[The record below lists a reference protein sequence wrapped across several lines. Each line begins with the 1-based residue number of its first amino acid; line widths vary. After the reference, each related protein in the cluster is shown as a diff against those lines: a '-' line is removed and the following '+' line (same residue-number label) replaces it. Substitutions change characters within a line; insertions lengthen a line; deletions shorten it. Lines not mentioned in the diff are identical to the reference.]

1 MKKIVCPLA
10 MVPVGQEVELDR
22 IQGGEAVVHRL
33 TALGLTPGVKIR
45 IVQDGGGPLVLCV
58 RESRIALGRRMAHRI
73 MVRFSFDEDA
83 IKSKGHVGRGGW
95 RHHFRRHSHR
105 KNKFR

>member
-10 MVPVGQEVELDR
+10 MAPVGQDLELDR

-58 RESRIALGRRMAHRI
+58 RESRIALGRRMALRI
-73 MVRFSFDEDA
+73 MVRFTADEETL
-83 IKSKGHVGRGGW
+83 KPEGHAGRGW
-95 RHHFRRHSHR
+95 RHHFHRHHH

>member
-10 MVPVGQEVELDR
+10 MAPVGQDLALDR

-45 IVQDGGGPLVLCV
+45 IVQNGGGPLVLCV
-58 RESRIALGRRMAHRI
+58 RESRIALGRRMALRI
-73 MVRFSFDEDA
+73 MVRFELDEEA
-83 IKSKGHVGRGGW
+83 LKSENHVGRGGW
-95 RHHFRRHSHR
+95 RHHLNRHHHR

>member
-10 MVPVGQEVELDR
+10 LVPVGQEVELDR

-45 IVQDGGGPLVLCV
+45 IVQDSGGPLVLSV
-58 RESRIALGRRMAHRI
+58 RESRLALGRGMAHRI
-73 MVRFSFDEDA
+73 MVRCTVDEETL
-83 IKSKGHVGRGGW
+83 KSERHVGKRGW
-95 RHHFRRHSHR
+95 RHHFHR
-105 KNKFR
+105 NPHHKRKLR